1 MLPGPM
7 ERDVRASTLIRRKV
21 RNGYS
26 WRPKVATKRLLP
38 CLPHAQARGTHDKGR
53 QIGKGTADGL
63 GLFMTSCN
71 LIKAEAL
78 SPLPALSM
86 TGLSSE
92 RQHGTQPLQGVSAD
106 VPNKMAGRPGSGLLC
121 RYASATCA
129 AQAGTG
135 VLCSGSLAVEW
146 GAIRMWV
153 ESSTSIPF
161 QLLMITPVNL
171 SVHSIYA
178 NGTIVIPKQG

>member
-7 ERDVRASTLIRRKV
+7 QRDVWASPLIRRKV

-26 WRPKVATKRLLP
+26 WRPKVATKRLLR

-53 QIGKGTADGL
+53 QTGKGAADGL

-92 RQHGTQPLQGVSAD
+92 RQHGRQPLQGVTAD
-106 VPNKMAGRPGSGLLC
+106 VPNKTAGRPGSALLW
-121 RYASATCA
+121 RY
-129 AQAGTG
+129 
-135 VLCSGSLAVEW
+135 
-146 GAIRMWV
+146 
-153 ESSTSIPF
+153 SSPT
-161 QLLMITPVNL
+161 
-171 SVHSIYA
+171 
-178 NGTIVIPKQG
+178 